1 MRTHTISMITVPD
14 NRSVVSGR
22 FVKADRQN
30 VRMGCMHPAA
40 KWMGQFLL
48 VALVCLTMTARP
60 ASAQITDF
68 FGQGSSK
75 VDVAA
80 KPTVAATLKPASARP
95 GDEVTLAI
103 TVALPPDSYTY
114 PLQTDAGRPTR
125 IIIEE
130 ITGLEPA
137 GQDFRADHPPKI
149 VQDEFLGQ
157 MAKYYDR
164 VTWSRTYRIPGD
176 ARADEVALSGVLDYQ
191 VCDLSRCTPWKMPF
205 RATLA
210 GTTGE
215 SASTEPAKVEQH
227 PFAMEQRP
235 PNGKKPGPA
244 LVRAKLSP
252 ENASPGDEVTLSL
265 TIQVDDPWHVYATS
279 QPAESTDFRTSIQL
293 ERISGLVPIDG
304 ETDEFKPS
312 EEHEELTFEEIE
324 NRLWVH
330 HGEITWT
337 RRFHVAAMAG
347 SAGYGVEGTIRYQ
360 TCTDAKCLRPM
371 SVAFALGELSE
382 PPPIAATAQP
392 ENKEPIGSSSQ
403 TIENMKVVP
412 ATTSSLPTYLLYAF
426 LGGLILNVM
435 PCVLP
440 VIAIK
445 VMSFVQQAGES
456 RGRILSL
463 NVAYAV
469 GVMSVFLLL
478 ATLAAGPQKLGWG
491 GLFRNSD
498 FNVVMACVVFAM
510 GLSLLGVFEIPIPGL
525 AGSAAGQHQR
535 EGLTGAFLTG
545 ILATLLATPC
555 SGPFLGVT
563 LAWSVQQETL
573 VTYLVWGVMGF
584 GMASPYLVLG
594 LFPAAIKWLPK
605 PGNWMVRLKE
615 FAGFVLM
622 GTVIFIIAILD
633 ESKTVSLLIMLL
645 GIALGL
651 WMIGNL
657 YAVNSHIKHKSVVRG
672 SAFVLTAAICA
683 FGYSFSLPDLELPWE
698 PLTEEK
704 VEVALA
710 NKQTVLVDFTA
721 DW

>member
-1 MRTHTISMITVPD
+1 MRTHTTSLITVPGD
-14 NRSVVSGR
+14 GSVVSGH
-22 FVKADRQN
+22 FAHADRQDERN
-30 VRMGCMHPAA
+30 ERTRRAA
-40 KWMGQFLL
+40 KWMGRLL
-48 VALVCLTMTARP
+48 LAALVFLTMITRP
-60 ASAQITDF
+60 ASAQIADLL
-68 FGQGSSK
+68 GQGNSK
-75 VDVAA
+75 FDVAVEP
-80 KPTVAATLKPASARP
+80 KVVATLKPVSARP

-103 TVALPPDSYTY
+103 TVTLPPDSYTS
-114 PLQTDAGRPTR
+114 PLKTDTGRPTR
-125 IIIEE
+125 IIIET
-130 ITGLEPA
+130 ITGLEPV
-137 GQDFRADHPPKI
+137 GGDFRADHPPKI

-164 VTWSRTYRIPGD
+164 VTWFRTYRIPAD
-176 ARADEVALSGVLDYQ
+176 ARADDVAVSGMLDYQ
-191 VCDLSRCTPWKMPF
+191 VCDLRRCTPWDTPF

-210 GTTGE
+210 GKTGE
-215 SASTEPAKVEQH
+215 SASTEPAKVERH
-227 PFAMEQRP
+227 PFSMEQRP
-235 PNGKKPGPA
+235 QNGSKPGPA
-244 LVRAKLSP
+244 LVRAQLSP
-252 ENASPGDEVTLSL
+252 EDASPGDEVTLSL

-279 QPAESTDFRTSIQL
+279 QPAESESFGTSIEL
-293 ERISGLVPIDG
+293 ERITGLAPIDG
-304 ETDEFKPS
+304 DTDEFKPS

-330 HGEITWT
+330 HGEVTWT
-337 RRFHVAAMAG
+337 RRFHVAATAAP
-347 SAGYGVEGTIRYQ
+347 AGYGVEGSIRYQ

-371 SVAFALGELSE
+371 TVAFALGELSE
-382 PPPIAATAQP
+382 TPPIAVTAQS
-392 ENKEPIGSSSQ
+392 EDKEPAGTTSQ
-403 TIENMKVVP
+403 TIESK
-412 ATTSSLPTYLLYAF
+412 TTDQASAGSLPIYLLYAF
-426 LGGLILNVM
+426 FGGLILNVM

-456 RGRILSL
+456 RGRILLL
-463 NVAYAV
+463 NVAYAA

-478 ATLAAGPQKLGWG
+478 ATLVAGPQKLGWG
-491 GLFRNSD
+491 GLFHDSN

-525 AGSAAGQHQR
+525 VGSAAGGHQR

-573 VTYLVWGVMGF
+573 VTYLVLGVMGF

-594 LFPAAIKWLPK
+594 MFPAAIKWLPK

-622 GTVIFIIAILD
+622 GTVIFFVAILD
-633 ESKTVSLLIMLL
+633 ESKTVPLLIMLL

-657 YAVNSHIKHKSVVRG
+657 YAVNSQIKHKNIVRG
-672 SAFVLTAAICA
+672 SALVLTSAICA
-683 FGYSFSLPDLELPWE
+683 VGYSLSLPDLELPWQ
-698 PLTEEK
+698 PLSEEK
-704 VEVALA
+704 VDVALA
-710 NKQTVLVDFTA
+710 NKQTVLIDFTA